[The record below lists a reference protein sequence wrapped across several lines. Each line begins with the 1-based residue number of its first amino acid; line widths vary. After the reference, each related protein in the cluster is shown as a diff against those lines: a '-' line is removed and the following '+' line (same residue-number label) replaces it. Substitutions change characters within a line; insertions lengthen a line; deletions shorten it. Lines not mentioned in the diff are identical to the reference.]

1 MSQSGYTDYYR
12 EGGAYPPPP
21 NQYRPSA
28 TAGTYD
34 PDPRGSTFSRH
45 ESIRPT
51 TANAMAPYNEDKAY
65 ANYYDDRGDDYRTE
79 APPRRRAS
87 RGAATATAYDDRATE
102 YDDRRSYDSY
112 YDDERSRRHQR
123 RSSRSRS
130 RPRSRSRSYSRTR
143 AGSPPRSRSRGARL
157 REKKEKHEDLIAG
170 VIGAGAGGF
179 LGNKFA
185 GGKIGTIGGALLGG
199 IAAEEWEKHREKKK
213 LEKEVMGP
221 ARYDDGGRRSRSR
234 SRAGY
239 DDRYDDRDVDRY
251 SYDEPPP
258 PRRARSRSIVDRVKR
273 SLSRSKSRGRNDFYG
288 DDRY

>member
-12 EGGAYPPPP
+12 DGGTFPPPP

-28 TAGTYD
+28 SAGTYD
-34 PDPRGSTFSRH
+34 PEPRGSTYSRH
-45 ESIRPT
+45 ESVKPT
-51 TANAMAPYNEDKAY
+51 TANAMAPYNEEKAY
-65 ANYYDDRGDDYRTE
+65 ANYYDDRDDYRTE
-79 APPRRRAS
+79 GPPRRRPS
-87 RGAATATAYDDRATE
+87 RGAATATTFDDRATA

-112 YDDERSRRHQR
+112 YDDDRPRRHQR
-123 RSSRSRS
+123 GASRSRS
-130 RPRSRSRSYSRTR
+130 RQRSRSRSYSRSR
-143 AGSPPRSRSRGARL
+143 ADSPPRSRSRGGRL

-213 LEKEVMGP
+213 HEKELEGP
-221 ARYDDGGRRSRSR
+221 YRYDDGRRRSRSR
-234 SRAGY
+234 G
-239 DDRYDDRDVDRY
+239 RYDDRDDDRY

-258 PRRARSRSIVDRVKR
+258 PRRSRSRSIVDRVKR
-273 SLSRSKSRGRNDFYG
+273 SLSRSKSRGRNDFYA